1 MMEIKCLKKY
11 ANLLFLLLFMLVISV
26 VIAFPINNPGK
37 GYAEASTGD
46 SDVQYEIKIKL
57 NSEYYWIR
65 DDGCAT
71 GSNSCNCEILST
83 EPVALTVGEEF
94 YIDSFIQHL
103 GRGEWNEEG
112 KYISGFCYENSN
124 QQCIFASNVVLAL
137 PVEFPIIEPIYQ
149 NETYTIAFDGNGAE
163 GSPINPATYQYGEVL
178 NLPVPQRTD
187 YTFLGWQYNGTDF
200 TYDEMPDIS
209 AGFSVANYSIT
220 LSAKWRSDYFMVT
233 FVQENGS
240 VTQRVKYGEALG
252 SLPEI
257 FENGYPFISFR
268 AEGSDKD
275 YTSTTIWD
283 IDSDTTLYI
292 RRGDDPIEYSITYD
306 GSGGMLTGTVDSYN
320 VEQLPLQF
328 GYSASREF
336 DYIDYVALDGEQI
349 INNTIPVG
357 VVGNITLRA
366 VWKAERYVSSDKASV
381 ISETYSAEYCVVD
394 CSNISSIAVRTMTI
408 KSSVKEI
415 AFVGNYDNYVISK
428 KIQVESRSDPLLIH
442 IKELNWG
449 SFFNSVLI
457 DATACLELTLNC
469 VGENRLHGGAILS
482 EVDEYL
488 AVIRCRNLIITGD
501 RLTIIGSPAINGLN
515 GAMGICGIGGVEDD
529 ELAAL
534 NGIRIEID
542 YLYVEGGKGGN
553 GNSNTLK
560 GGDGGTGLMFVLILI
575 VEHPG
580 QSVTFNGGAA
590 GDGAEG
596 GLKGEAGL
604 DYAGIKIYR

>member
-1 MMEIKCLKKY
+1 M
-11 ANLLFLLLFMLVISV
+11 
-26 VIAFPINNPGK
+26 
-37 GYAEASTGD
+37 
-46 SDVQYEIKIKL
+46 
-57 NSEYYWIR
+57 
-65 DDGCAT
+65 
-71 GSNSCNCEILST
+71 
-83 EPVALTVGEEF
+83 
-94 YIDSFIQHL
+94 
-103 GRGEWNEEG
+103 
-112 KYISGFCYENSN
+112 
-124 QQCIFASNVVLAL
+124 
-137 PVEFPIIEPIYQ
+137 EFPIIEPIYQ